1 MRKIFVIMATVI
13 FSFCF
18 FPGQGRAETKTIMI
32 KAFTNWPVTNNNVD
46 GFKHFIQLV
55 NERAKGELEIKLM
68 GGPELIS
75 VKESVGAL
83 SRGMMDM
90 RHSNNVHFAMSQAAD
105 LISSTEV
112 AVKLWLDPEFV
123 RLINAYYMGKANI
136 VVLGNAGNTAQ
147 FYLATS
153 KKNVPKLE
161 DVKGLRIRTHGGLSN
176 VVTSALGAAPATIPT
191 AEVYTA
197 LERGVVDGAMR
208 ALPSMVDFN
217 EAEVLHNVVT
227 PNLFQ
232 ANAMIELNQ
241 DSWKKL
247 PANLQ
252 KLLKDTAAENF
263 LWSESYY
270 RDLEKKSRDELA
282 KRGVKFNTLGK
293 GELARWR
300 KMLDQPARD
309 WFLKETGPE
318 GKALLSIVDKY
329 NK

>member
-1 MRKIFVIMATVI
+1 MRKLFVTMALVF
-13 FSFCF
+13 FSFCL
-18 FPGQGRAETKTIMI
+18 FPVQGEAQTKAIVL
-32 KAFTNWPVTNNNVD
+32 KAFTNWPMTNNNVD
-46 GFKHFIQLV
+46 GFKRFIQLV
-55 NERAKGELEIKLM
+55 NERSQGELEIKLM

-83 SRGMMDM
+83 GRGMMDM

-105 LISSTEV
+105 IISSTDA

-123 RLINAYYMGKANI
+123 RLINNYYMAKANI
-136 VVLGNAGNTAQ
+136 VVIGNAGNTAQ
-147 FYLATS
+147 FYLATN
-153 KKNVPKLE
+153 KKIVTKLE

-208 ALPSMVDFN
+208 PLPSLIDYN
-217 EAEVLHNVVT
+217 ESEVLHNIVT
-227 PNLFQ
+227 PNMFQ

-247 PANLQ
+247 PAHLQ
-252 KLLKDTAAENF
+252 KLLKDTAAENL
-263 LWSESYY
+263 LWAESYY
-270 RDLEKKSRDELA
+270 RDLEKKSWEDLA

-293 GELARWR
+293 NELTRWR
-300 KMLDQPARD
+300 KMLDQPERD

-318 GKALLSIVDKY
+318 GKALLNIVDKY
-329 NK
+329 AK

>member
-1 MRKIFVIMATVI
+1 MKKSSVIAVIMI
-13 FSFCF
+13 ISFCLF
-18 FPGQGRAETKTIMI
+18 LGQGRAETKPVVM

-46 GFKHFIQLV
+46 GFKRFIQLV

-75 VKESVGAL
+75 VKESMGAL
-83 SRGMMDM
+83 GRGMMDM

-105 LISSTEV
+105 MISSTEV

-123 RLINAYYMGKANI
+123 RLINAYYIAKANI

-147 FYLATS
+147 FYLATN
-153 KKNVPKLE
+153 KKPVTKLE
-161 DVKGLRIRTHGGLSN
+161 DVKGLRLRTHGGLSN
-176 VVTSALGAAPATIPT
+176 VVTSALGAAPTTIPT

-208 ALPSMVDFN
+208 PLPSLVDYN
-217 EAEVLHNVVT
+217 ESEVLHHIVT
-227 PNLFQ
+227 PNMFQ
-232 ANAMIELNQ
+232 GNSMIELNQ

-247 PANLQ
+247 SPNLQ
-252 KLLKDTAAENF
+252 KLLKDTATEN
-263 LWSESYY
+263 LHWAGSYY
-270 RDLEKKSRDELA
+270 RDLEKKSREELV
-282 KRGVKFNTLGK
+282 KRGVKFNTLSK
-293 GELARWR
+293 GELTRWR
-300 KMLDQPARD
+300 KVLDQPDRD

-329 NK
+329 DK